1 MQQKN
6 APYWEGQTFNSRDKL
21 FKVDTPDYYRVKSV
35 PVSSAVLISVIITC
49 VTCYNPNT
57 VLCSA
62 ASNLSI
68 FHVVEGINY

>member
-6 APYWEGQTFNSRDKL
+6 APWEGPTFNSQDEL
-21 FKVDTPDYYRVKSV
+21 FKVVTPDYYRVKSV

-62 ASNLSI
+62 AGNLSI

>member
-1 MQQKN
+1 MLHK
-6 APYWEGQTFNSRDKL
+6 TFNSRDKL

-57 VLCSA
+57 V
-62 ASNLSI
+62 
-68 FHVVEGINY
+68 

>member
-1 MQQKN
+1 MQQN
-6 APYWEGQTFNSRDKL
+6 TAPWKGQTFISQDML
-21 FKVDTPDYYRVKSV
+21 FKVVTPGRVKSV

-62 ASNLSI
+62 AGNLSI

>member
-6 APYWEGQTFNSRDKL
+6 VPWEGQTFNSRDKL
-21 FKVDTPDYYRVKSV
+21 FKVVTPDYYRVKSV

-62 ASNLSI
+62 AGNLSI